1 MARMSR
7 LTTSN
12 KIVAVHDPN
21 WDAFTHAAHA
31 SQLGSCNYN
40 VHVHV
45 PMHMYSSLTSLYT
58 YVHVC
63 ANIHVRVMLS
73 ATCTSVTECI
83 THSCTFT
90 LCMYTCTCIYVQLG
104 SCNHNVYAHM
114 TSIYCTVHVMY
125 FPTC

>member
-40 VHVHV
+40 VHVRV
-45 PMHMYSSLTSLYT
+45 PMHMYSSLTSLYM

-90 LCMYTCTCIYVQLG
+90 LCMYTCT
-104 SCNHNVYAHM
+104 
-114 TSIYCTVHVMY
+114 YCMY
-125 FPTC
+125 S